1 MWVNNYS
8 RRLSFRDRFRIHEG
22 VSGGVL
28 ECGCAFGRYLTY
40 SGSLLTIVDDATAC
54 REEHVRGV
62 ILQEA
67 PAGEAPGP
75 LPIQARAARS

>member
-1 MWVNNYS
+1 MGVNELS
-8 RRLSFRDRFRIHEG
+8 RRLSLRDRFRIHEG

-40 SGSLLTIVDDATAC
+40 SGSILTIVDDATGCAAG
-54 REEHVRGV
+54 HARGL

-67 PAGEAPGP
+67 SAGEPPEP
-75 LPIQARAARS
+75 LPFQERAT